1 MDISQLLRKLQEN
14 LLTKGDQNKVM
25 TKRLG
30 LSTTIGKLYAKAAGI
45 QIYHDTVDWTEDV
58 QINMLGDSKNKFV
71 EVMKDFKEPF
81 ENKEG
86 G

>member
-1 MDISQLLRKLQEN
+1 MDINQLLRKLQEN
-14 LLTKGDQNKVM
+14 LLFKSDQNKIM

-30 LSTTIGKLYAKAAGI
+30 LSTTIGKMYATSADIDMYFNLVA
-45 QIYHDTVDWTEDV
+45 WTEDV
-58 QINMLGDSKNKFV
+58 QMTMLGASRKDFI
-71 EVMKDFKEPF
+71 EVMKDYKEPF